1 MSLIEHLKQVRDY
14 RTQPRYP
21 LWAVLVL
28 VIMGTMSGAVGY
40 RALGEFVERHQA
52 VLLELMELP
61 HSRLPSYSTIRQ
73 VMIRINF
80 ASLTNAFNA
89 WAAEQLELQPGEQ
102 LAVDGKSIKASVE
115 DYDSRYQDFVNV
127 VSAFCVRQGVVVGL
141 APMHTQ
147 AGSEIDTVR
156 VLLETLKLQ
165 DVCFSLDALHT
176 QKNG

>member
-28 VIMGTMSGAVGY
+28 VVMGTMSGAVGY

-61 HSRLPSYSTIRQ
+61 HDRLPSYSTIRQ
-73 VMIRINF
+73 VMIRVDF
-80 ASLTNAFNA
+80 ASVTSAFNA
-89 WAAEQLELQPGEQ
+89 WAAEQVRLQPGEQ
-102 LAVDGKSIKASVE
+102 LAIDGKSIKASVE
-115 DYDSRYQDFVNV
+115 EYDSRYQDFVNV
-127 VSAFCVRQGVVVGL
+127 VSAFCIRQGVGVGL
-141 APMHTQ
+141 MPMHTQ

-156 VLLETLKLQ
+156 TSLETLKLQ
-165 DVCFSLDALHT
+165 NVCFSLDALHT
-176 QKNG
+176 QKNS